1 MEWFIGLM
9 GGTWC
14 RLAHVALGLALIAVG
29 LVVLEGM
36 AGLGLA
42 AVGAV
47 PVGFGLSGHCMLE
60 PLTKRLARTS

>member
-1 MEWFIGLM
+1 MERFMGLM

-14 RLAHVALGLALIAVG
+14 RLAHVVLGLAFIFVG
-29 LVVLEGM
+29 LVVLEGT

-42 AVGAV
+42 AIGVV

-60 PLTKRLARTS
+60 PLVRRLSRTS